1 MNKLLPEGPGPQR
14 RDSDMAETLP
24 VPTWTREIQKPR
36 ERCPY
41 PRVCVGTSACT
52 SSWGRAETPQ
62 TEGCSKPMCLG
73 VQRGPAPQLHRDP
86 SDELHVAAQAAPW
99 TMSLR
104 RQMSPQRWLDQ

>member
-41 PRVCVGTSACT
+41 PRVCVGTSAFT
-52 SSWGRAETPQ
+52 SS
-62 TEGCSKPMCLG
+62 LG
-73 VQRGPAPQLHRDP
+73 KGRDP
-86 SDELHVAAQAAPW
+86 TDRGMQQTDVPGGAEGPSTPAAPG
-99 TMSLR
+99 
-104 RQMSPQRWLDQ
+104 PQ